1 MIPTPLNNGLLQSD
15 LDCNGFTLLNFIA
28 NATSRKFDVKS
39 FGAVGNGT
47 HDDTSAIQ
55 AALAAIPSTGGVLYF
70 PPGQY
75 KYAGTTLTLDR
86 QITVEG
92 DGGGTEASS
101 LTDSPALA
109 LSTIDSASATGTLFT
124 VTANGCMFKNLELR
138 NTSSTAPTA
147 GAGIAVTSGGDRTNY
162 QSISVNGFYINI
174 DVQAG
179 WMHNFD
185 DCYIIAP
192 VLYGL
197 KLRNVA
203 NPDYGDHSIINC
215 QFLTAKSRAATSAI
229 RIESGGGVKIVNSKI
244 NMMAYLA
251 FPWVNGIDLSVAS
264 GVQTSDLL
272 VSNCSI
278 EGYSGNGIKGT
289 TASGAFWYS
298 ILITGNQFG
307 SASPSLEAIK
317 LTPTNAG
324 EFNGVMITGN
334 WANFASSSSP
344 MMSVSNCANLTLN
357 GNSCDKTHYTGGLV
371 TIGSGVTFASAQ
383 TLPVFTVS
391 TLPSPATL
399 GQIAVVSD
407 GASSLAWGATVTGGG
422 SVKYLVWWTG
432 ANWIVMG
439 SSAGVSP
446 VYLGTDLRIA
456 SISGGGTLQ
465 ARNTSANTWA
475 DVDQWTNP

>member
-1 MIPTPLNNGLLQSD
+1 MIMTPINQGIMQSD
-15 LDCNGFTLLNFIA
+15 LDANNFNII
-28 NATSRKFDVKS
+28 NLQFGGRVATRKFDVKNY
-39 FGAVGNGT
+39 GAVGDGT
-47 HDDTSAIQ
+47 TDDTGAIQ
-55 AALAAIPSTGGVLYF
+55 AALAAIPLTGGVLYF
-70 PPGQY
+70 PPGRY
-75 KYAGTTLTLDR
+75 KYSGSTLTLDR

-147 GAGIAVTSGGDRTNY
+147 GAGIAVTSNGDRTNY

-197 KLRNVA
+197 KLRNIA

-251 FPWVNGIDLSVAS
+251 FPWGNGIDLAVAS
-264 GVQTSDLL
+264 GVATSDLL

-278 EGYSGNGIKGT
+278 EGYSLNGIKGT
-289 TASGAFWYS
+289 TASGANWFS

-307 SASPSLEAIK
+307 SAITGSLAAIN
-317 LTPTNAG
+317 LAATNAG
-324 EFNGVMITGN
+324 EFNGVTITGN
-334 WANFASSSSP
+334 WANFASSTHA
-344 MMSVSNCANLTLN
+344 MIEVSNCSNLTLT
-357 GNSCDKTHYTGGLV
+357 GNAQNSYAGLASIGG
-371 TIGSGVTFASAQ
+371 GVTFASAATLSRFTVA
-383 TLPVFTVS
+383 TLPA
-391 TLPSPATL
+391 SPTL
-399 GQIAVVSD
+399 GQFAAVTD
-407 GASSLAWGATVTGGG
+407 GTASLALGATVTGGG
-422 SVKYLVWWTG
+422 STPYMVWWNGT
-432 ANWIVMG
+432 NWTV
-439 SSAGVSP
+439 A
-446 VYLGTDLRIA
+446 A
-456 SISGGGTLQ
+456 K
-465 ARNTSANTWA
+465 
-475 DVDQWTNP
+475 